1 MVTQSVGGIVLC
13 GGQSSRMGRPKLTL
27 PFGDELM
34 LPRIVR
40 ILRSVVSPVVVV
52 AGPSQEVPPLPDDVR
67 VVRDEQEHLGPLA
80 GIEVGLRVLLG
91 VVEAVYVSS
100 CDVPLLQPEFIAEMI
115 RRLGSHELA
124 VPREGKFHHPL
135 AAVYRTSLTE
145 RVHQLV
151 ADQRLR
157 PLFLI
162 QSSDAVEVPVEELM
176 TVDPQLHSLRNLN
189 RPEDYEEALRIAGL
203 IEQQPSGE
211 AAK

>member
-27 PFGDELM
+27 PFGEELM

-52 AGPSQEVPPLPDDVR
+52 SGPSQEVPPLPDDVR

-80 GIEVGLRVLLG
+80 GIEVGLRALRD
-91 VVEAVYVSS
+91 VVQAVYISS
-100 CDVPLLQPEFIAEMI
+100 CDVPLLRPEFITEMI
-115 RRLGSHELA
+115 HRLGSHELA

-135 AAVYRTSLTE
+135 AAVYRTSLTD

-151 ADQRLR
+151 ADKRLR

-162 QSSDAVEVPVEELM
+162 QSSDAVEVSVEELM

-189 RPEDYEEALRIAGL
+189 RPEDYEEALRLAGFV
-203 IEQQPSGE
+203 EQ
-211 AAK
+211 

>member
-1 MVTQSVGGIVLC
+1 
-13 GGQSSRMGRPKLTL
+13 
-27 PFGDELM
+27 M

-52 AGPSQEVPPLPDDVR
+52 AGPNQEVPSLPDDVR
-67 VVRDEQEHLGPLA
+67 VVRDEHEHLGPLA
-80 GIEVGLRVLLG
+80 GIEIGLRTLLG
-91 VVEAVYVSS
+91 VVEAAYVSS

-135 AAVYRTSLTE
+135 AAIYRTSLTE
-145 RVHQLV
+145 RAHQLV
-151 ADQRLR
+151 VGQRLR

-162 QSSDAVEVPVEELM
+162 ESSVAVEVAVEELM

-189 RPEDYEEALRIAGL
+189 RPEDYDEALRLAGFVA
-203 IEQQPSGE
+203 Q
-211 AAK
+211 

>member
-1 MVTQSVGGIVLC
+1 MTQSVGGIVLC

-40 ILRSVVSPVVVV
+40 ILRSVVTPVVVV
-52 AGPSQEVPPLPDDVR
+52 AGPTQEVPPLPDDVQ

-80 GIEVGLRVLLG
+80 GIEIGLRALLG
-91 VVEAVYVSS
+91 VVEAAYVSS
-100 CDVPLLQPEFIAEMI
+100 CDVPLLQPEFISEMI

-135 AAVYRTSLTE
+135 AAIYRTSLAE
-145 RVHQLV
+145 RAHQLV
-151 ADQRLR
+151 AGQRLR

-162 QSSDAVEVPVEELM
+162 ESSDAIEVAVEELM
-176 TVDPQLHSLRNLN
+176 TVDPKLHSLRNLN
-189 RPEDYEEALRIAGL
+189 RPEDYEEALRLAGFV
-203 IEQQPSGE
+203 EQ
-211 AAK
+211 

>member
-1 MVTQSVGGIVLC
+1 
-13 GGQSSRMGRPKLTL
+13 MGRPKLSL

-52 AGPSQEVPPLPDDVR
+52 AGPNQEVPSLPDDVR
-67 VVRDEQEHLGPLA
+67 IVRDEQEHLGPLA
-80 GIEVGLRVLLG
+80 GIEIGLRSLRE
-91 VVEAVYVSS
+91 VVSAVYVSS

-115 RRLGSHELA
+115 RRLGTHELA

-135 AAVYRTSLTE
+135 AAVYRTSLAE
-145 RVHQLV
+145 RVRQLV
-151 ADQRLR
+151 TDQRLR

-162 QSSDAVEVPVEELM
+162 QASDAVEVLVEELM

-189 RPEDYEEALRIAGL
+189 RPEDYEEALRLADFV
-203 IEQQPSGE
+203 EQ
-211 AAK
+211 